1 MKTLE
6 ELINFE
12 ENSSEEYLE
21 ELCLEFYDL
30 VEANKLEEVKEFL
43 KDYPVPEIFF
53 EKCYTPYW
61 DREKKSY
68 YRYCY
73 HFSLGRTCL

>member
-6 ELINFE
+6 ELIA
-12 ENSSEEYLE
+12 LE
-21 ELCLEFYDL
+21 EKYLKELCFEFYDL

-53 EKCYTPYW
+53 EKCYTPY
-61 DREKKSY
+61 
-68 YRYCY
+68 
-73 HFSLGRTCL
+73 LG

>member
-6 ELINFE
+6 ELIALE
-12 ENSSEEYLE
+12 EKYLK

-53 EKCYTPYW
+53 EKC
-61 DREKKSY
+61 
-68 YRYCY
+68 
-73 HFSLGRTCL
+73 